1 MTDEVKALLEGQ
13 QEQEPE
19 QKQSEPSPV
28 EQEAMEQGW
37 VPREEFQ
44 GEEHKWVEAGE
55 FLRRGELIQKIS
67 HQSHELKEVRKALT
81 EFKNHYSKVK
91 ETEYNRAL
99 ATLKAEYKSANREG
113 DFELAD
119 RLETEIAS
127 VEKEAATI
135 KQDIAQVQQAQTHP
149 EFVAWVTKNDW
160 YNTQKHM
167 RIYAD
172 DVGATLAQQ
181 GVPPS
186 EVLKKVEAA
195 VKAEFPTKFT
205 NPNRDRP
212 SAVEGASTKAPAK
225 KESFELTDQERRIM
239 NNLVASKVL
248 TKEEYIADLRKQ
260 KGIA

>member
-1 MTDEVKALLEGQ
+1 MTDEVQKLLEGQ
-13 QEQEPE
+13 EQVSE
-19 QKQSEPSPV
+19 QKQSEPSAI

-37 VPREEFQ
+37 VAREEFQ
-44 GEEHKWVEAGE
+44 GEEHKWVDAGE

-135 KQDIAQVQQAQTHP
+135 KQEAQAQPAQSHP

-172 DVGATLAQQ
+172 DVGSQLAAQ
-181 GVPPS
+181 GVAPS

-195 VKAEFPTKFT
+195 VKTEFPHKFT
-205 NPNRDRP
+205 NPNRERP